1 MYIKDSVFKTI
12 NGVYIFLTIL
22 FLMYVCYSITD
33 SMVSFKYE
41 HEKEVIN
48 LHTNMATD
56 YIKQDLYDL
65 YVFLIYITINLL
77 YLAFVQCRNKSK
89 NNFTNKHCPKD

>member
-48 LHTNMATD
+48 LYTNMATD

-77 YLAFVQCRNKSK
+77 YLAFVQCRKQK
-89 NNFTNKHCPKD
+89 